1 MMLSVG
7 AFAQQS
13 AGTITIQP
21 KVGMNVA
28 NYASSEDS
36 NPRVGLAA
44 GAEFEYQ
51 ISKLLSVSAG
61 VMYSMQGAKHSS
73 NFNIP
78 FQQSIKTTTTW
89 KTDYINIPIVAN
101 VYVFKGLALKVG
113 VQPGFNVLAK
123 ALRTTEGVE
132 TSASLSDLGI
142 DVQAFD
148 FAIPVGLSYEYKNIV
163 LDARYNIGVVKF
175 AELKNIPLDAR
186 NNIGGLQFAEHLDY
200 RNRVFQIT
208 LGYKSRL

>member
-1 MMLSVG
+1 MKRVLILASVMMLSVG
-7 AFAQQS
+7 VFAQQS

-36 NPRVGLAA
+36 SPRVGLAA

-78 FQQSIKTTTTW
+78 FLDGNQRKKTTTTW

-132 TSASLSDLGI
+132 TSASLSDLGV

-175 AELKNIPLDAR
+175 AE
-186 NNIGGLQFAEHLDY
+186 HLDY
-200 RNRVFQIT
+200 RNRVFQLT
-208 LGYKSRL
+208 LGYKFRL

>member
-36 NPRVGLAA
+36 KPRVGLAA

-73 NFNIP
+73 SFNIP

-113 VQPGFNVLAK
+113 VQPGFNV
-123 ALRTTEGVE
+123 
-132 TSASLSDLGI
+132 
-142 DVQAFD
+142 
-148 FAIPVGLSYEYKNIV
+148 
-163 LDARYNIGVVKF
+163 
-175 AELKNIPLDAR
+175 
-186 NNIGGLQFAEHLDY
+186 
-200 RNRVFQIT
+200 
-208 LGYKSRL
+208 